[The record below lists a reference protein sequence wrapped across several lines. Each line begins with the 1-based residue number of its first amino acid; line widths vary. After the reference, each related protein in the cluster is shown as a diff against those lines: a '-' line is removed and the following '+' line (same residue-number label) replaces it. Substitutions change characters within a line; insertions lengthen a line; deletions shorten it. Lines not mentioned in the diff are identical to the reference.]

1 MTSHNDKFS
10 EYDVSPSND
19 LEDAEAHRFELLS
32 AYIDG
37 EATVAERKQVQQWLD
52 NDPEIKQT
60 YLQLLQL
67 QDRMQNLS
75 VPPQATTISTD
86 ILTERV
92 FNQIDRTRNRK
103 KAIIWGG
110 AIAATVV
117 ATVSSLIPLP
127 TSSLRMAKD
136 SIQNQVSK
144 PMMVAVSLNKPA
156 VVIPKAAVAAPDRI
170 KRI

>member
-1 MTSHNDKFS
+1 MTSYNDKFS
-10 EYDVSPSND
+10 EYDSPSND

-67 QDRMQNLS
+67 QERMQNLS
-75 VPPQATTISTD
+75 VPSQATISTD

-156 VVIPKAAVAAPDRI
+156 IVIPKAAVAAPNQF

>member
-37 EATVAERKQVQQWLD
+37 EATVAEREQVQQWLD

-67 QDRMQNLS
+67 QARMQNPIVPSQS
-75 VPPQATTISTD
+75 VSAD
-86 ILTERV
+86 ILSERV
-92 FNQIDRTRNRK
+92 FNQIDRRDRK
-103 KAIIWGG
+103 KAIIWGS

-117 ATVSSLIPLP
+117 ATVSSFIPLP
-127 TSSLRMAKD
+127 TPSLRMAQTPILNKA
-136 SIQNQVSK
+136 SK

-156 VVIPKAAVAAPDRI
+156 VVIPKAAVSTSDRVKGI
-170 KRI
+170 

>member
-10 EYDVSPSND
+10 EYDISPSND

-67 QDRMQNLS
+67 QDRIQNLS
-75 VPPQATTISTD
+75 VPSQAISTD

-103 KAIIWGG
+103 KAIIWGS

-144 PMMVAVSLNKPA
+144 PMMVAVSLNKPT
-156 VVIPKAAVAAPDRI
+156 VVIPKAAVAAPNRI
-170 KRI
+170 NRI

>member
-37 EATVAERKQVQQWLD
+37 EATVTERKQVQQWLD

-75 VPPQATTISTD
+75 VPSQAISTD
-86 ILTERV
+86 VLTERV

-103 KAIIWGG
+103 KAIIWGS

-127 TSSLRMAKD
+127 APSLRIAKD
-136 SIQNQVSK
+136 YIQNQGSK
-144 PMMVAVSLNKPA
+144 PMMVAVSLNKPT
-156 VVIPKAAVAAPDRI
+156 VVIPKAAVAAPDRPR
-170 KRI
+170 RI

>member
-1 MTSHNDKFS
+1 MTSYNDKFS
-10 EYDVSPSND
+10 EYDSPSND

-67 QDRMQNLS
+67 QERMQNLS
-75 VPPQATTISTD
+75 VPSQATISTD

-156 VVIPKAAVAAPDRI
+156 VVIPKAAVAAPNQF